1 MSALATR
8 ISRRSTLQLLAAG
21 AGWAAGAALS
31 PGLVLAQAAPL
42 DQVLSAAAALASL
55 ETVMVCRGGEVLA
68 EQGYRGHSVD
78 DPTNIKSASKSVISG
93 LVGAAIDRGA
103 LAGVDQRVAVILA
116 TDVPDDADPRIR
128 AITVGNLLSM
138 QAGLHPTSG
147 PNYGTWVASDN
158 WVRSALD
165 QPFASDPGGAMLYS
179 TGSSH
184 LLSAILTEVTRRST
198 LDNAHDWFGA
208 VGDFAIAAWER
219 DPQGIYLGGNEMAM
233 TPRSLLAFGE
243 VYRTGGLAP
252 DGSRV
257 LSQNWIDQSWTAR
270 TNSRYSGYG
279 YGYGWFLRTI
289 GGEDVRFAWGYGGQ
303 MLYVVPSLDLTV
315 VMTSDDRPR
324 ASTISDRDR
333 LHDLLAEII
342 AAMRSEA

>member
-1 MSALATR
+1 MVARATL
-8 ISRRSTLQLLAAG
+8 ISRRVSLQLLAAT
-21 AGWAAGAALS
+21 AGWAAAASLS
-31 PGLVLAQAAPL
+31 PSTALAQAAPL
-42 DQVLSAAAALASL
+42 DEILSDAAALASL
-55 ETVMVCRGGEVLA
+55 ETIMVSRGGEVLA

-93 LVGAAIDRGA
+93 LVGAAIDRDV
-103 LAGVDQRVAVILA
+103 LAGVDQRIADILA
-116 TDVPDDADPRIR
+116 ADVPDDADPRIR
-128 AITVGNLLSM
+128 SITVGNLLSM
-138 QAGLHPTSG
+138 QAGLRPTSG

-165 QPFASDPGGAMLYS
+165 QPFAANPGGSMQYS

-184 LLSAILTEVTRRST
+184 LLSAILTEVTGQST

-270 TNSRYSGYG
+270 TNSRYSGDG
-279 YGYGWFLRTI
+279 YGYAWFLRKI

-303 MLYVVPSLDLTV
+303 MLYVVPSLGLTV

-333 LHDLLAEII
+333 LHDLLTEII